1 MGEVIHAIN
10 EETNGDA
17 IIVTDVGQHQ
27 MVACRYAKFTQ
38 SKSNITS
45 GGLGTMGF
53 ALPAALGAKMGAP
66 EREVVAIIG
75 DGGYQM
81 TIQELGTIFQTGA
94 AVKIVVL
101 NNNFLGMVRQWQQ
114 LFFDK
119 RYASTELV
127 NLDFVTIAKGYFIDG
142 EKIDKRNQLKNAVKK
157 LIKSTKPCLL
167 EVCVEKEDNVFPM
180 IPTGESVSN
189 IRLFM
194 MNKTK
199 KFTVSIYT
207 ENNLGLLNRISAIFL
222 KRHLSIDSINSS
234 PCEIEDIFRFV
245 IVLKAEEQ
253 LIKKVITQLEKQV
266 EVIAAFYHTDQETI
280 FQESA
285 LYKVKT
291 QALFQERK
299 VHTIIKNSH
308 ANIVTVSPE
317 YFVIEKTGKREETEK
332 LYSQLEPFGIL
343 QFVRSGRI
351 SVTKEPMKI
360 TEILANT

>member
-1 MGEVIHAIN
+1 
-10 EETNGDA
+10 
-17 IIVTDVGQHQ
+17 
-27 MVACRYAKFTQ
+27 
-38 SKSNITS
+38 
-45 GGLGTMGF
+45 
-53 ALPAALGAKMGAP
+53 
-66 EREVVAIIG
+66 
-75 DGGYQM
+75 
-81 TIQELGTIFQTGA
+81 
-94 AVKIVVL
+94 
-101 NNNFLGMVRQWQQ
+101 
-114 LFFDK
+114 
-119 RYASTELV
+119 
-127 NLDFVTIAKGYFIDG
+127 
-142 EKIDKRNQLKNAVKK
+142 
-157 LIKSTKPCLL
+157 
-167 EVCVEKEDNVFPM
+167 
-180 IPTGESVSN
+180 
-189 IRLFM
+189 M
-194 MNKTK
+194 MNKTN

-245 IVLKAEEQ
+245 IVLKTQEQ
-253 LIKKVITQLEKQV
+253 LIKKVITQIEKQV

-291 QALFQERK
+291 QALFQEKK

-308 ANIVTVSPE
+308 ANIITVSPD

-332 LYSQLEPFGIL
+332 LYSQLESFGIL